1 MNEVSEKFFKYVKV
15 EEVLDTILKNW
26 QLHPRV
32 IEVDAVDSI
41 GFVLAEDVVST
52 VPIPKNDIAHFD
64 GYAVR
69 SSDTLNAS
77 TTNPI
82 RLKIVERIDLIS
94 DHDLYIGKGEAAYVV
109 TGAKIPENSDSV
121 IPVERAK
128 VYGDYIEIVEPA
140 KKGEHITSRGADV
153 QSGEIIL
160 RRGDIIRSPAIRY
173 LLDIGKYRVKVYA
186 KPRVALIG
194 IGDELTVDLKE
205 VDGRKLETSSIIVS
219 HYVREFGAIP
229 IRFKVI
235 QDSPEQIAETT
246 IASLRENDICVTIGG
261 VSLGTRDLCW
271 TTLSNQPDSMPI
283 ARGLRVQPG
292 RATSIV
298 LLNGKPVIM
307 LPGHI
312 QSTMSGMINILIPL
326 ICYLQGL
333 PIKNFFPRI
342 RAEMAE
348 DLLVKEYVS
357 FERIRFV
364 QLIKDKDRFIAKPIL
379 GDSSMIKPL
388 LLSSGFIRIP
398 EKIDKV
404 VKGSKVDVYLL
415 SWSDILNTFLKE

>member
-15 EEVLDTILKNW
+15 EEALDTILKNW

-32 IEVDAVDSI
+32 IEVDALDSV

-52 VPIPKNDIAHFD
+52 VPIPKNNIAHFD

-82 RLKIVERIDLIS
+82 KLRIVGRIDLVS
-94 DHDLYIGKGEAAYVV
+94 DHDLYIGRGEAAYVV
-109 TGAKIPENSDSV
+109 TGAKIPENSDSI
-121 IPVERAK
+121 IPVERAR
-128 VYGDYIEIVEPA
+128 VYGDYIEIVEPV
-140 KKGEHITSRGADV
+140 KKGEHVTSRGADV

-160 RRGDIIRSPAIRY
+160 RRGDIIRSPAVRY
-173 LLDIGKYRVKVYA
+173 LIDIGKNRVKVYA

-194 IGDELTVDLKE
+194 IGDELTVDFKE
-205 VDGRKLETSSIIVS
+205 VNGRKLETSSIIVS
-219 HYVREFGAIP
+219 HYIKEFGAIP
-229 IRFKVI
+229 VRFKVL
-235 QDSPEQIAETT
+235 QDSPEQIAE
-246 IASLRENDICVTIGG
+246 AAVSSLRENEICVTIGG

-298 LLNGKPVIM
+298 LINGKPVIM

-312 QSTMSGMINILIPL
+312 QSTLSGMINILIPL
-326 ICYLQGL
+326 ICHLQGL
-333 PIKNFFPRI
+333 PVKDLFPRI
-342 RAEMAE
+342 SAEMAE
-348 DLLVKEYVS
+348 DLLVKEYIS

-364 QLIKDKDRFIAKPIL
+364 RLIKDKDRFIAKPIL
-379 GDSSMIKPL
+379 GDSSMVKPL

-398 EKIDKV
+398 EKVEKV

-415 SWSDILNTFLKE
+415 SWSDVLHTFLKH